1 MNACWKNLWPKAVQ
15 TDNLINSAENRKD
28 AVVELVKAVEG
39 ESFDHMNVEDIQE
52 LLVGGRI
59 GVLRDFW
66 KLLLE
71 QIKLQIQRMT
81 VVAMKTIKFKIWLG
95 KGLNIAE
102 QLKIIY
108 FPNVD
113 VSTEKTNLVFF
124 IIILKPKLVLKELI
138 EHREETVGYQ
148 DTKTSDIPTLLAVF
162 PVSL

>member
-81 VVAMKTIKFKIWLG
+81 VVAMKTIKFKI
-95 KGLNIAE
+95 
-102 QLKIIY
+102 
-108 FPNVD
+108 
-113 VSTEKTNLVFF
+113 
-124 IIILKPKLVLKELI
+124 
-138 EHREETVGYQ
+138 
-148 DTKTSDIPTLLAVF
+148 
-162 PVSL
+162 